1 MSEQQFMVYRV
12 GGGARGSFDEERLAL
27 EEVGARH
34 VVIERTHGDDD
45 LLEQAGDADGLIIVE
60 SPVSRQAMA
69 KMDRL
74 KVVLRTGVGID
85 VVDIEAA
92 TDLGIAVVNIPDLW
106 IREVANH
113 AMALLL
119 ACNRRLLLHDS
130 GLRSGSWTPTAS
142 PVGSIHGETVG
153 ILGMG
158 RIGSAFAAR
167 AAAFEMEV
175 IAYDPYLSADALAR
189 AGAESVTFENLLR
202 RSDYISIHSPRTDE
216 TTHIIDEAALRQ
228 MKSSAYVI
236 NTSRGPVVDQVALVK
251 ALTEGWIAGAGI
263 DVFEIEPPDENEPLL
278 KMDNVIVTPH
288 SAFYSDA
295 AVQQVPARCG
305 EEIARVLTG
314 RMPMNL
320 YNPAVLEKRPLRA
333 Y

>member
-1 MSEQQFMVYRV
+1 MSEQRFMVYRV
-12 GGGARGSFDEERLAL
+12 GGGSRGAFDDERVAL
-27 EEVGARH
+27 EAVGARH

-60 SPVSRQAMA
+60 SPVSRQAME

-74 KVVLRTGVGID
+74 KVVLRTGVGVDSVD
-85 VVDIEAA
+85 VDAA
-92 TDLGIAVVNIPDLW
+92 TELGIAVVYIPDLW

-119 ACNRRLLLHDS
+119 ACNRRVLLHDTA
-130 GLRSGSWTPTAS
+130 LRSGTWTPTAS

-153 ILGMG
+153 ILGLG
-158 RIGSAFAAR
+158 KIGSTFAAR

-175 IAYDPYLSADALAR
+175 IAYDPYVPAEAFER
-189 AGAESVTFENLLR
+189 AGAESVTFEELLG
-202 RSDYISIHSPRTDE
+202 RSDYISVHTPRTDE

-228 MKSSAYVI
+228 MKPTAYLI
-236 NTSRGPVVDQVALVK
+236 NTSRGPVVDQSALTK
-251 ALTEGWIAGAGI
+251 ALTDGWIAGAGI

-278 KMDNVIVTPH
+278 KLDNVIVTPH

-295 AVQQVPARCG
+295 AAQQVPARCG
-305 EEIARVLTG
+305 EEVARVLTG

-320 YNPAVLEKRPLRA
+320 YNPVVLDKRPLRA
-333 Y
+333 D

>member
-1 MSEQQFMVYRV
+1 MSELKFTVYRV
-12 GGGARGSFDEERLAL
+12 GGGSRGAFDDERDAL
-27 EEVGARH
+27 ERVGARH

-60 SPVSRQAMA
+60 SPVSRKAMES
-69 KMDRL
+69 MDRL

-85 VVDIEAA
+85 VVDIDAA

-119 ACNRRLLLHDS
+119 ACNRRVLLHDTA
-130 GLRSGSWTPTAS
+130 LRSGAWTPTAS

-153 ILGMG
+153 ILGLG
-158 RIGSAFAAR
+158 RIGKAFVAR
-167 AAAFEMEV
+167 AAAFELEV
-175 IAYDPYLSADALAR
+175 IAYDPYLPADAFAR
-189 AGAESVTFENLLR
+189 AGAESVTFDELLR
-202 RSDYISIHSPRTDE
+202 RSDYISIHTPLTDE
-216 TTHIIDEAALRQ
+216 TTHIIDETALRQ
-228 MKSSAYVI
+228 MKPNAYLI
-236 NTSRGPVVDQVALVK
+236 NTSRGPVVDQAALVR

-278 KMDNVIVTPH
+278 KMANVIVTPH

-295 AVQQVPARCG
+295 AAQQVPARCG

-320 YNPAVLEKRPLRA
+320 YNPAVLDKLPLNA
-333 Y
+333 D

>member
-1 MSEQQFMVYRV
+1 MSEQRFTVYRV
-12 GGGARGSFDEERLAL
+12 GGGSRGAFDDERDAL
-27 EEVGARH
+27 ERVGARH

-60 SPVSRQAMA
+60 SPVSRQAME
-69 KMDRL
+69 KMGRL
-74 KVVLRTGVGID
+74 KVVLRTGVGVD
-85 VVDIEAA
+85 VVDVDAA
-92 TDLGIAVVNIPDLW
+92 TDLGIAVVYIPDLW

-113 AMALLL
+113 AMALML
-119 ACNRRLLLHDS
+119 ACNRRLLLHDFR
-130 GLRSGSWTPTAS
+130 LRAGGWTPTAL

-153 ILGMG
+153 ILGLG

-175 IAYDPYLSADALAR
+175 IAYDPYVSADVFAR
-189 AGAESVTFENLLR
+189 AGAESVSFDELLR
-202 RSDYISIHSPRTDE
+202 RSDYISIHSPKTDE
-216 TTHIIDEAALRQ
+216 TTHIIDEPALRR
-228 MKSSAYVI
+228 MKPSAYLI
-236 NTSRGPVVDQVALVK
+236 NTSRGPVVDQPALVK
-251 ALTEGWIAGAGI
+251 ALSEGWIAGAGI
-263 DVFEIEPPDENEPLL
+263 DVFEVEPPEENEPLL

-295 AVQQVPARCG
+295 AAQQVPGRCG

-320 YNPAVLEKRPLRA
+320 YNPAVLDKLPLKA
-333 Y
+333 E

>member
-1 MSEQQFMVYRV
+1 MSEQQFTVYRV
-12 GGGARGSFDEERLAL
+12 GGGARGSFEDEKAAL
-27 EEVGARH
+27 ERVGARH

-45 LLEQAGDADGLIIVE
+45 LLEHAGDADALIIVE
-60 SPVSRQAMA
+60 SPVSRQVME

-74 KVVLRTGVGID
+74 KVVLRTGVGTDVID
-85 VVDIEAA
+85 VDAA

-130 GLRSGSWTPTAS
+130 GLRSGNWTPTAS

-153 ILGMG
+153 ILGLG
-158 RIGSAFAAR
+158 RIGSTFAAR

-175 IAYDPYLSADALAR
+175 IAHDPYLPADAFAR
-189 AGAESVTFENLLR
+189 AGAESVTFDELLR
-202 RSDYISIHSPRTDE
+202 RSDYVTLHTPRTDE
-216 TTHIIDEAALRQ
+216 TTHIINEAALRQ
-228 MKSSAYVI
+228 MKPSAYLI
-236 NTSRGPVVDQVALVK
+236 NTSRGPVVDQVALAK
-251 ALTEGWIAGAGI
+251 ALSEGWIAGAGI
-263 DVFEIEPPDENEPLL
+263 DVFEIEPPDENAPLL

-295 AVQQVPARCG
+295 AVRQVPARCG

-320 YNPAVLEKRPLRA
+320 YNPAVLEKLPLKA
-333 Y
+333 D

>member
-1 MSEQQFMVYRV
+1 MSEQQFKVYRV
-12 GGGARGSFDEERLAL
+12 GGAARGSFEDERIAL
-27 EEVGARH
+27 EGVGARH

-60 SPVSRQAMA
+60 SPVSRQAME

-74 KVVLRTGVGID
+74 KVVLRTGVGTDVID
-85 VVDIEAA
+85 VEAA
-92 TDLGIAVVNIPDLW
+92 TEMGIAVVNIPDLW

-119 ACNRRLLLHDS
+119 ASNRRLLLHDS
-130 GLRSGSWTPTAS
+130 AVRSGSWTPTAS

-153 ILGMG
+153 ILGLG
-158 RIGSAFAAR
+158 RIGSAFSAR
-167 AAAFEMEV
+167 ASAFEMEV
-175 IAYDPYLSADALAR
+175 IAYDPYVPADVFTQ
-189 AGAESVTFENLLR
+189 AGAESVTFDELLR
-202 RSDYISIHSPRTDE
+202 RSDYISIHTPRTDE
-216 TTHIIDEAALRQ
+216 TIQIIDEAALRQ
-228 MKSSAYVI
+228 MKPSAYLI
-236 NTSRGPVVDQVALVK
+236 NTSRGPVVDQVALAS
-251 ALTEGWIAGAGI
+251 ALSEGWIAGAGI
-263 DVFEIEPPDENEPLL
+263 DVFEIEPPDENDPLL

-295 AVQQVPARCG
+295 AVQQVSARCG

-320 YNPAVLEKRPLRA
+320 YNPAVLEKLPLKA
-333 Y
+333 D